1 MKDLSSSPV
10 AIFASSRANS
20 LVGVPL
26 SYVHA
31 IGKSVCEVLTERKQR
46 RTTSKTELQ
55 NKETGTCD
63 GAVQKQINFFWRCA
77 HSSVPGFFF
86 LFFFFCECARAGWRG
101 VCLCVMCP

>member
-1 MKDLSSSPV
+1 MKDLSSPPV
-10 AIFASSRANS
+10 AIFAPSRANS

-63 GAVQKQINFFWRCA
+63 GAVQKQINFFFWRCA

-86 LFFFFCECARAGWRG
+86 LFFFFVSARARDG
-101 VCLCVMCP
+101 VVCVCA

>member
-1 MKDLSSSPV
+1 MKDLSSPPV

-63 GAVQKQINFFWRCA
+63 GAVQKQINFFFGAVRILVCL
-77 HSSVPGFFF
+77 GFSFF
-86 LFFFFCECARAGWRG
+86 SFFCECARAGWRG

>member
-10 AIFASSRANS
+10 AMFASSRANS

-77 HSSVPGFFF
+77 RSSVPGFFF
-86 LFFFFCECARAGWRG
+86 FFFFVSARARDG
-101 VCLCVMCP
+101 VVCVCA

>member
-1 MKDLSSSPV
+1 MKDLSSPPV

-63 GAVQKQINFFWRCA
+63 GAVQKQINFFLALCA
-77 HSSVPGFFF
+77 F
-86 LFFFFCECARAGWRG
+86 
-101 VCLCVMCP
+101 